1 MTTELRFLAATV
13 ILGILHLIAD
23 SHLISFQVGYRWT
36 GSSRDQPMPQLRGIA
51 NRVDQA
57 YTNFMETFP
66 FFVAVV
72 LAAHFAGRHGALTLW
87 GAQLYFWGRVG
98 YVLAA
103 AAGFGLV
110 RSIVFF
116 NSALIGIALFLIALL
131 SPS

>member
-1 MTTELRFLAATV
+1 MTTELRFLIATV

-36 GSSRDQPMPQLRGIA
+36 GSSRDEPMPPLRGVA

-72 LAAHFAGRHGALTLW
+72 LIAHFVVGRHGALTLW

-110 RSIVFF
+110 RSVLFF
-116 NSALIGIALFLIALL
+116 NSALIGIGLFLIALL
-131 SPS
+131 S

>member
-13 ILGILHLIAD
+13 ILGLVHLIVD
-23 SHLISFQVGYRWT
+23 SHLISWQLGYRWT
-36 GSSRDQPMPQLRGIA
+36 AGRRDEPAPPLHGVA

-57 YTNFMETFP
+57 YTNFIETFP

-87 GAQLYFWGRVG
+87 GVHLYFWGRLG

-110 RSIVFF
+110 RSAVFF
-116 NSALIGIALFLIALL
+116 NAAVSGIALFLIALL
-131 SPS
+131 T

>member
-1 MTTELRFLAATV
+1 MTTELYFLVASI
-13 ILGILHLIAD
+13 ILGLIHLIVD
-23 SHLISFQVGYRWT
+23 SHLISFQLGYRWT
-36 GSSRDQPMPQLRGIA
+36 ATNREQPVPPLRGVA

-66 FFVAVV
+66 FFAAVV
-72 LAAHFAGRHGALTLW
+72 LAAHLAGRHDALTLW

-110 RSIVFF
+110 RSLLFF
-116 NSALIGIALFLIALL
+116 RTAVSGIILFLIALI
-131 SPS
+131 

>member
-13 ILGILHLIAD
+13 ILGLLHLIVD
-23 SHLISFQVGYRWT
+23 SHLISFQLGYRWT
-36 GSSRDQPMPQLRGIA
+36 GSNREQPMPPLRGVA

-66 FFVAVV
+66 FFAAVV
-72 LAAHFAGRHGALTLW
+72 LAAHLAGRHDALTLW

-103 AAGFGLV
+103 AVGFGLV
-110 RSIVFF
+110 RSVLFF
-116 NSALIGIALFLIALL
+116 NTAVSGIILLLIALIR
-131 SPS
+131 

>member
-13 ILGILHLIAD
+13 ILGLLHLIMD
-23 SHLISFQVGYRWT
+23 SHLISFQLGYRWT
-36 GSSRDQPMPQLRGIA
+36 ASSREQPVPPLTGVA

-66 FFVAVV
+66 FFATVV
-72 LAAHFAGRHGALTLW
+72 LVAHVLDRHNALTLW
-87 GAQLYFWGRVG
+87 GVQLYFWGRVG

-110 RSIVFF
+110 RSVLFF
-116 NSALIGIALFLIALL
+116 NTALTGIVLFLIAILR
-131 SPS
+131 